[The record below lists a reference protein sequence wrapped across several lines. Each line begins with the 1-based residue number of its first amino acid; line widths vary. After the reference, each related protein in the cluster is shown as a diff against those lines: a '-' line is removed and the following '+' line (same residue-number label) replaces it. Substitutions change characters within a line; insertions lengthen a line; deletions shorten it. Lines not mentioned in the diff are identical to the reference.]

1 MQLVLR
7 LLRQLSVV
15 KYYFIFGVLLQA
27 ANTSLV
33 QISTLFI
40 QNIIDDVLMPI
51 TQNNRVNTEVLFQ
64 QLIIFFILVIASFV
78 IGYGANVT
86 LNDCSGKVTE
96 SLRNQAYDKM
106 QSLPISYFDNM
117 PAGKV
122 SSRIV
127 NDTETLRT
135 QFYNTVITQF
145 SFSLFISIAIYIV
158 VFTINVWL
166 GLMLLLLLP
175 IMFIWQK
182 FYTKKVDKELAV
194 YYEAQSQINTHVNET
209 MNGSAILQLFKQEDR
224 MMAEFDT
231 ITSEMLRVQNRLVN
245 IESALSWSL
254 MDIFKRMMIAVILA
268 IVSYQVFGGAVGVS
282 AGLLFAMIN
291 YTDRLFNSVAMM
303 VRMLPNVQRTLATGK
318 RLFELLDAPSEKDT
332 TQPLVVK
339 NGDVRFKNVS
349 FGYKEDHLVL
359 KNISFEVKQGQTI
372 ALVGHTG
379 SGKSSLINLLF
390 RFYDVQSGEIIIDG
404 QNIAECNRESVREQM
419 GIVLQDPYLF
429 SGTIA
434 SNVTMDDDTIT
445 REVVLQ
451 SLEAVGANV
460 LLDKLSKGI
469 DEVVVEK
476 GNAFSSGERQLISF
490 ARTLASNPKI
500 LILDEATSHIDT
512 QTEEI
517 IQNAMNVVK
526 KGRTTFIIAHRLSTI
541 QSADIILVLHEGEIA
556 ERGTHEELLLQDGY
570 YAEMYRMQS
579 KV

>member
-15 KYYFIFGVLLQA
+15 KYYFVLGVVLQA
-27 ANTSLV
+27 LNTGMV
-33 QISTLFI
+33 QVSMLFI
-40 QNIIDDVLMPI
+40 QNIIDGVLTPI
-51 TQNNRVNTEVLFQ
+51 TQNESINTALLTQ
-64 QLIIFFILVIASFV
+64 QLSIFVAFIVGSFV
-78 IGYGANVT
+78 IGYFANVV
-86 LNDCSGKVTE
+86 LNDCSGRITE
-96 SLRNQAYDKM
+96 HLRNQAYDKM
-106 QSLPISYFDNM
+106 QSLPVAYFDNM

-122 SSRIV
+122 SARIV

-145 SFSLFISIAIYIV
+145 SFSLFISMATYIV
-158 VFTINVWL
+158 VFSLNVWL
-166 GLMLLLLLP
+166 GVILLLLLP
-175 IMFIWQK
+175 IMFLWQR
-182 FYTKKVDKELAV
+182 FYTNKVDKELAI

-209 MNGSAILQLFKQEDR
+209 MNGSVILQLFKQEDK

-231 ITSEMLRVQNRLVN
+231 ITSEMLRVQKRLVN
-245 IESALSWSL
+245 VDSALSWGL
-254 MDIFKRMMIAVILA
+254 MDIFKRLLVAIILA
-268 IVSYQVFGGAVGVS
+268 IVSYQVFGGAIGVS

-318 RLFELLDAPSEKDT
+318 RLFELLDTPSEKDT

-339 NGDVRFKNVS
+339 NGDVSFKNVS
-349 FGYKEDHLVL
+349 FGYTKDHLVL
-359 KNISFEVKQGQTI
+359 KNISFDVKQGQTI

-379 SGKSSLINLLF
+379 SGKSSMINLLF

-404 QNIAECNRESVREQM
+404 QNIAECSRESVREQM

-434 SNVTMDDDTIT
+434 SNVTMDDDTIS
-445 REVVLQ
+445 REDVLQ
-451 SLEAVGANV
+451 SLEAVGANI

-476 GNAFSSGERQLISF
+476 GSAFSSGERQLISF

-526 KGRTTFIIAHRLSTI
+526 QGRTTFIIAHRLSTI
-541 QSADIILVLHEGEIA
+541 QNADIILVLHEGEIV
-556 ERGTHEELLLQDGY
+556 ERGTHDELLLQDGC
-570 YAEMYRMQS
+570 YAEMYRMQA

>member
-15 KYYFIFGVLLQA
+15 KYYFVLGVVLQA
-27 ANTSLV
+27 LNTGMV
-33 QISTLFI
+33 QVSMLFI
-40 QNIIDDVLMPI
+40 QNIIDGVLTPI
-51 TQNNRVNTEVLFQ
+51 TQNERLNTALLTQ
-64 QLIIFFILVIASFV
+64 QLSIFVAFIVGSFV
-78 IGYGANVT
+78 IGYFANVV
-86 LNDCSGKVTE
+86 LNDCSGRITE
-96 SLRNQAYDKM
+96 HLRNQAYDKM
-106 QSLPISYFDNM
+106 QSLPVAYFDNM

-122 SSRIV
+122 SARIV

-145 SFSLFISIAIYIV
+145 SFSLFISMAIYIV
-158 VFTINVWL
+158 VFSLNVWL
-166 GLMLLLLLP
+166 GVILLLLLP
-175 IMFIWQK
+175 IMFLWQR
-182 FYTKKVDKELAV
+182 FYTNKVDKELAI

-209 MNGSAILQLFKQEDR
+209 MNGSVILQLFKQEDK

-231 ITSEMLRVQNRLVN
+231 ITSEMLRVQKRLVN
-245 IESALSWSL
+245 VDSALSWGL
-254 MDIFKRMMIAVILA
+254 MDIFKRLLVAIILT
-268 IVSYQVFGGAVGVS
+268 IVSYQVFGGAIGVS

-318 RLFELLDAPSEKDT
+318 RLFELLDTPSEKDT
-332 TQPLVVK
+332 IQPLVVK
-339 NGDVRFKNVS
+339 NGDVSFKNVS
-349 FGYKEDHLVL
+349 FGYTKDHLVL
-359 KNISFEVKQGQTI
+359 KNISFDVKQGQTI

-379 SGKSSLINLLF
+379 SGKSSMINLLF

-404 QNIAECNRESVREQM
+404 QNIAECSRESVREQM

-434 SNVTMDDDTIT
+434 SNVTMDDDTIS
-445 REVVLQ
+445 REDVLQ
-451 SLEAVGANV
+451 SLEAVGANI

-476 GNAFSSGERQLISF
+476 GSAFSSGERQLISF

-526 KGRTTFIIAHRLSTI
+526 QGRTTFIIAHRLSTI
-541 QSADIILVLHEGEIA
+541 QNADIILVLHEGEIV
-556 ERGTHEELLLQDGY
+556 ERGTHDELLLQDGR
-570 YAEMYRMQS
+570 YAEMYRMQA

>member
-15 KYYFIFGVLLQA
+15 KYYFVLGVVLQA
-27 ANTSLV
+27 LNTGMV
-33 QISTLFI
+33 QVSMLFI
-40 QNIIDDVLMPI
+40 QNIIDGVLMPI
-51 TQNNRVNTEVLFQ
+51 TQNESLNTALLAQ
-64 QLIIFFILVIASFV
+64 QLSIFVAFIFGAFV
-78 IGYGANVT
+78 IGYFANVV
-86 LNDCSGKVTE
+86 LNDCSGRITE
-96 SLRNQAYDKM
+96 HLRNQAYDKM
-106 QSLPISYFDNM
+106 QSLPVAYFDNM

-122 SSRIV
+122 SARIV

-145 SFSLFISIAIYIV
+145 SFSLFISVAIYIV
-158 VFTINVWL
+158 VFSLNVWL
-166 GLMLLLLLP
+166 GVILLLLLP
-175 IMFIWQK
+175 IMFLWQR
-182 FYTKKVDKELAV
+182 FYTNKVDEELAI

-209 MNGSAILQLFKQEDR
+209 MNGSVILQLFKQEDK

-231 ITSEMLRVQNRLVN
+231 ITSEMLRVQKRLVN
-245 IESALSWSL
+245 VDSALSWGL
-254 MDIFKRMMIAVILA
+254 MDIFKRLLVAIILA
-268 IVSYQVFGGAVGVS
+268 IVSYQVFGGAIGVS

-318 RLFELLDAPSEKDT
+318 RLFELLDTPSEKDA

-339 NGDVRFKNVS
+339 NGDVSFKNVS
-349 FGYKEDHLVL
+349 FGYTKDHLVL
-359 KNISFEVKQGQTI
+359 KNISFDVKQGQTI

-379 SGKSSLINLLF
+379 SGKSSMINLLF
-390 RFYDVQSGEIIIDG
+390 RFYDVQSGEIVIDG

-434 SNVTMDDDTIT
+434 SNVTMDDDTIS
-445 REVVLQ
+445 REDVLQ
-451 SLEAVGANV
+451 SLEAVGANI

-469 DEVVVEK
+469 DEIVVEK

-541 QSADIILVLHEGEIA
+541 QNADIILVLHEGEIV
-556 ERGTHEELLLQDGY
+556 ERGTHEELLLQDGR
-570 YAEMYRMQS
+570 YAEMYRMQA

>member
-15 KYYFIFGVLLQA
+15 KYYFVLGVVLQA
-27 ANTSLV
+27 LNTGMV
-33 QISTLFI
+33 QVSMLFI
-40 QNIIDDVLMPI
+40 QNIIDGVLTPI
-51 TQNNRVNTEVLFQ
+51 TQNESINTALLTQ
-64 QLIIFFILVIASFV
+64 QLSIFVAFIVGSFV
-78 IGYGANVT
+78 IGYFANVV
-86 LNDCSGKVTE
+86 LNDCSGRITE
-96 SLRNQAYDKM
+96 YLRNQAYDKM
-106 QSLPISYFDNM
+106 QSLPVAYFDNM

-122 SSRIV
+122 SARIV

-145 SFSLFISIAIYIV
+145 SFSLFISMAIYIV
-158 VFTINVWL
+158 VFSLNVWL
-166 GLMLLLLLP
+166 GVILLLLLP
-175 IMFIWQK
+175 IMFLWQR
-182 FYTKKVDKELAV
+182 FYTNKVDKELAI

-209 MNGSAILQLFKQEDR
+209 MNGSVILQLFKQEDK

-231 ITSEMLRVQNRLVN
+231 ITSEMLRVQKRLINVD
-245 IESALSWSL
+245 SALSWGL
-254 MDIFKRMMIAVILA
+254 MDIFKRLLVAIILA
-268 IVSYQVFGGAVGVS
+268 IVSYQVFGGAIGVS

-318 RLFELLDAPSEKDT
+318 RLFELLDTPSEKDT

-339 NGDVRFKNVS
+339 NGDVSFKNVS
-349 FGYKEDHLVL
+349 FGYTKDHLVL
-359 KNISFEVKQGQTI
+359 KNISFDVKQGQTI

-379 SGKSSLINLLF
+379 SGKSSMINLLF

-404 QNIAECNRESVREQM
+404 QNIAECSRESVREQM

-434 SNVTMDDDTIT
+434 SNVTMDDDTIS
-445 REVVLQ
+445 REDVLQ
-451 SLEAVGANV
+451 SLEAVGANI

-476 GNAFSSGERQLISF
+476 GSAFSSGERQLISF

-526 KGRTTFIIAHRLSTI
+526 QGRTTFIIAHRLSTI
-541 QSADIILVLHEGEIA
+541 QNADIILVLHEGEIV
-556 ERGTHEELLLQDGY
+556 ERGTHDELLLQDGR
-570 YAEMYRMQS
+570 YAEMYRMQA